1 MMKGTRAVRKM
12 LTILLLLMM
21 MPCAARAETERAY
34 DWTLIPGY
42 ATLNEAQRAL
52 FGAAYAAALRGE
64 TQVPVLEDVSYDD
77 AVAAMNLLLDECPE
91 LCALDSRYQISY
103 ARNHPETVSGV
114 TLVYARPLDTQTVL
128 LDTAETMAAQAEG
141 SAWERE
147 LTLHDMLCS
156 AAVYDLDTSNQA
168 TAYGALVD
176 GRAGCGGYARA
187 LTLLCRLAG
196 IPCQTVSGTTRVDGG
211 EERHAWCVLYIGG
224 AFTQTD
230 PTWNDQDAAGLITHW
245 YFNLTD
251 AQMAADHFPDAD
263 TLALPCTD
271 ASLSWHARNG
281 LVVPAEE
288 DEAQRIIDGALYALV
303 TRGETVN
310 LRFEDGYA
318 YANFVA
324 RTQEY
329 VAAYNRTHPQ
339 ARYEGA
345 YRLMHSDEQRCCVL
359 LGANR
364 AP

>member
-1 MMKGTRAVRKM
+1 MRKM
-12 LTILLLLMM
+12 LTILLMLLMLLM
-21 MPCAARAETERAY
+21 LRCAARAEAEAAY

-42 ATLNEAQRAL
+42 MTLNDTQRTL
-52 FGAAYAAALRGE
+52 FGMAYAAARRGE
-64 TQVPVLEDVSYDD
+64 TQVPVPEGVSYDD

-128 LDTAETMAAQAEG
+128 LDTAEAMAAQAEG

-147 LTLHDMLCS
+147 LTLHDMLCHT
-156 AAVYDLDTSNQA
+156 AVYDLTAPSQS
-168 TAYGALVD
+168 TAYGALVE
-176 GRAGCGGYARA
+176 GRAGCSGYARA

-224 AFTQTD
+224 AFTLTD

-251 AQMAADHFPDAD
+251 AQMAADHIPDAD

-271 ASLSWHARNG
+271 DSLSWHARNG

-288 DEAQRIIDGALYALV
+288 SEARRIIDGAVEAMMRED
-303 TRGETVN
+303 TEVN
-310 LRFEDGYA
+310 LRFERAEDAEAFAGSVEDWVEA
-318 YANFVA
+318 CSQA
-324 RTQEY
+324 
-329 VAAYNRTHPQ
+329 HPDVPRPAGWSVFYQ
-339 ARYEGA
+339 P
-345 YRLMHSDEQRCCVL
+345 EQRCVL
-359 LGANR
+359 IV
-364 AP
+364 PEP